1 MIRRAVLRVGL
12 AICLFVVSPIPAAA
26 QVGTASLIGQVVDE
40 SGAVIPRALVAVR
53 RSSTGFERRVE
64 ADSEG
69 VFSIPELVA
78 GDYEVTATSAGFAVA
93 VQRVS
98 LRPGEARRVP
108 LQLRVGGLTE
118 DVVVV
123 AGEIA
128 GSHERLRR
136 LPGSVD
142 IVERE
147 TLERGHVMTT
157 NDALRKVA
165 GVYVRDEEGFGLRPN
180 IGIRGL
186 NPTRANKVLLL
197 EDGILLTYAPYG
209 DNATYYH
216 PPVDRFER
224 IEVLKGGAQIA
235 YGPQTIAG
243 AINYVTPRPPARP
256 SGSVILTGGN
266 REYFNGHG
274 SYGATLGRTGF
285 LFDYMRKQGD
295 GSRENLNFKLNDVNG
310 KVVQGVGA
318 SQTLTLRGNY
328 YGEDSNVTYSGLRQ
342 AEYLDNPRANPFRND
357 FFYADRYG
365 TSATHAFAMSGD
377 VAMTTNLYWNS
388 FRRHWWRQSSNSAQ
402 RPNDVADPSCG
413 GMANLNTT
421 CGNEGRLRE
430 YSVWGVEPRL
440 SVHHRVFGIA
450 SETDF
455 GVRAHFE
462 HQDRL
467 QENGATPTARSGVLV
482 ESNVRNNAAYA
493 SFVQNTFLFGGWTV
507 TPGVRL
513 EHVRFERTNRLAN
526 AGAGV
531 TGNTDLTRLI
541 PGIGVSHTTGEQ
553 VTIFGGV
560 HRGFAP
566 PRTEDIISNTGGVI
580 DLDPELSWN
589 YEAGFRST
597 MRPGVSVDATFFR
610 MDYENQIIPASLA
623 GGVGA
628 TLTNGGATLHQGIEL
643 RAQIDSAPITG
654 SSHDTYLRL
663 AYTYLPIAEFTGTR
677 FSNISGFGSAS
688 VSGNRLPYA
697 PEQVAAIGVGY
708 VHGTIDV
715 LLEAVRTS
723 DEFADD
729 LNTVAPTA
737 DGQRGLIPGYTT
749 WNTAVNYTVERATL
763 FLTVKNLFDELFIVD
778 RTRGILPGSPRLV
791 QAGVRLAF

>member
-1 MIRRAVLRVGL
+1 M
-12 AICLFVVSPIPAAA
+12 
-26 QVGTASLIGQVVDE
+26 E
-40 SGAVIPRALVAVR
+40 
-53 RSSTGFERRVE
+53 
-64 ADSEG
+64 
-69 VFSIPELVA
+69 
-78 GDYEVTATSAGFAVA
+78 
-93 VQRVS
+93 
-98 LRPGEARRVP
+98 
-108 LQLRVGGLTE
+108 
-118 DVVVV
+118 
-123 AGEIA
+123 
-128 GSHERLRR
+128 
-136 LPGSVD
+136 
-142 IVERE
+142 
-147 TLERGHVMTT
+147 
-157 NDALRKVA
+157 
-165 GVYVRDEEGFGLRPN
+165 
-180 IGIRGL
+180 
-186 NPTRANKVLLL
+186 
-197 EDGILLTYAPYG
+197 
-209 DNATYYH
+209 
-216 PPVDRFER
+216 
-224 IEVLKGGAQIA
+224 
-235 YGPQTIAG
+235 
-243 AINYVTPRPPARP
+243 
-256 SGSVILTGGN
+256 
-266 REYFNGHG
+266 
-274 SYGATLGRTGF
+274 
-285 LFDYMRKQGD
+285 
-295 GSRENLNFKLNDVNG
+295 
-310 KVVQGVGA
+310 
-318 SQTLTLRGNY
+318 
-328 YGEDSNVTYSGLRQ
+328 
-342 AEYLDNPRANPFRND
+342 
-357 FFYADRYG
+357 
-365 TSATHAFAMSGD
+365 
-377 VAMTTNLYWNS
+377 
-388 FRRHWWRQSSNSAQ
+388 
-402 RPNDVADPSCG
+402 
-413 GMANLNTT
+413 
-421 CGNEGRLRE
+421 
-430 YSVWGVEPRL
+430 
-440 SVHHRVFGIA
+440 
-450 SETDF
+450 
-455 GVRAHFE
+455 
-462 HQDRL
+462 L

>member
-1 MIRRAVLRVGL
+1 MLRRAVLLVLLPACMFALPLR
-12 AICLFVVSPIPAAA
+12 SAAA
-26 QVGTASLIGQVVDE
+26 QVGEASLMGQVVDE
-40 SGAVIPRALVAVR
+40 TGAAVPGALIAVR
-53 RSSTGFERRVE
+53 RSSTASERRIE
-64 ADSEG
+64 SDSEG
-69 VFSIPELVA
+69 TFFVSELPA
-78 GDYEVTATSAGFAVA
+78 GDYEITATSAGFAVA

-98 LRPGEARRVP
+98 LRPGEVRRIP

-123 AGEIA
+123 AAEIA

-142 IVERE
+142 IVDRE
-147 TLERGHVMTT
+147 TLEKSRVMTT

-165 GVYVRDEEGFGLRPN
+165 GVHVRDEEGFGLRPN

-216 PPVDRFER
+216 PPIDRFER

-243 AINYVTPRPPARP
+243 AVNYVTPKPPAQR

-266 REYFNGHG
+266 RDYFNGHG
-274 SYGATLGRTGF
+274 SYGATVGRTGF
-285 LFDYMRKQGD
+285 LIDYMRKQGD
-295 GSRENLNFKLNDVNG
+295 GSRENLDFKLNDVNG
-310 KVVQGVGA
+310 KVVQTVGA
-318 SQTLTLRGNY
+318 GQTLTLRANY

-342 AEYLDNPRANPFRND
+342 DEYLANPRANPFSND

-365 TSATHAFAMSGD
+365 ASATHAFAVSGNL
-377 VAMTTNLYWNS
+377 AMTTHLYWNS

-402 RPNDVADPSCG
+402 RPNDSADPLCG
-413 GMANLNTT
+413 SMANLNTT

-430 YSVWGVEPRL
+430 YSVWGIEPRI
-440 SVHHRVFGIA
+440 SVHHRIFGIS

-467 QENGATPTARSGVLV
+467 QKNGTTPTARSGELV
-482 ESNVRNNAAYA
+482 ESNVRTNDAYA
-493 SFVQNTFLFGGWTV
+493 SFVQNSFLFGGWTV
-507 TPGVRL
+507 TPGIRL

-531 TGNTDLTRLI
+531 TGETDLTRII

-553 VTIFGGV
+553 ITVFGGV

-589 YEAGFRST
+589 YEAGVRST

-610 MDYENQIIPASLA
+610 MDYENQVIPASLA

-643 RAQIDSAPITG
+643 RAQIDTAPIIG
-654 SSHDTYLRL
+654 SSHDAYLRL
-663 AYTYLPIAEFTGTR
+663 AYTYLPVAEFSGTR
-677 FSNISGFGSAS
+677 FSNIPGFGTVR

-697 PEQVAAIGVGY
+697 PEQVVSLGVGY
-708 VHGTIDV
+708 ARGPVDL

-723 DEFADD
+723 DQFGDD

-737 DGQRGLIPGYTT
+737 DGQRGLLPGHTV
-749 WNTAVNYTVERATL
+749 WNTAMNYMVARATL
-763 FLTVKNLFDELFIVD
+763 FLAVKNLRDQLFIVD
-778 RTRGILPGSPRLV
+778 RTRGILPGGPRLV
-791 QAGVRLAF
+791 QMGVKFAF

>member
-1 MIRRAVLRVGL
+1 MRRRAVLFVLL
-12 AICLFVVSPIPAAA
+12 AVCMFVLASLPVAA
-26 QVGTASLIGQVVDE
+26 QVEPASLTGQVVDE
-40 SGAVIPRALVAVR
+40 TGAAVPGVLITVR
-53 RSSTGFERRVE
+53 RSSTATERRLE
-64 ADSEG
+64 TDSEG
-69 VFSIPELVA
+69 SFAIPELAA
-78 GDYEVTATSAGFAVA
+78 GDYEITATSAGFAVA
-93 VQRVS
+93 LQRVS
-98 LRPGEARRVP
+98 LRPGEARRIP

-123 AGEIA
+123 AAEIA

-142 IVERE
+142 IVDRE
-147 TLERGHVMTT
+147 TLEKSRVMTT

-165 GVYVRDEEGFGLRPN
+165 GVHVRDEEGFGLRPN

-216 PPVDRFER
+216 PPIDRFER

-243 AINYVTPRPPARP
+243 AVNYVTPKPPAQRA
-256 SGSVILTGGN
+256 GSLILAGGN
-266 REYFNGHG
+266 RDYFNGHG
-274 SYGATLGRTGF
+274 SYGATVGRTGF
-285 LFDYMRKQGD
+285 LVDYMRKRGN
-295 GSRENLNFKLNDVNG
+295 GSRDNLDFKLNDVNG
-310 KVVQGVGA
+310 KVLQTIGTA
-318 SQTLTLRGNY
+318 QTLTFRANY

-342 AEYLDNPRANPFRND
+342 DEYVANPRANPFRND

-365 TSATHAFAMSGD
+365 ASATHAIAVSGD
-377 VAMTTNLYWNS
+377 LAVTTHLYWNS

-402 RPNDVADPSCG
+402 RPNDSADPLCG
-413 GMANLNTT
+413 SMANLNTT

-430 YSVWGVEPRL
+430 YSVWGIEPRISL
-440 SVHHRVFGIA
+440 HHRIFGIS

-467 QENGATPTARSGVLV
+467 QQNGATPAARSGDLV
-482 ESNVRNNAAYA
+482 ESNVRTNDAYA
-493 SFVQNTFLFGGWTV
+493 SFVQNSFLFGWWTV
-507 TPGVRL
+507 TPGIRL

-531 TGNTDLTRLI
+531 TGETDLTRII

-553 VTIFGGV
+553 ITVFAGV

-566 PRTEDIISNTGGVI
+566 PRTEDIISNAGGVI

-589 YEAGFRST
+589 YEAGVRST

-610 MDYENQIIPASLA
+610 MDYENQVIPASLA

-628 TLTNGGATLHQGIEL
+628 TLTNGGATLHQGMEL

-654 SSHDTYLRL
+654 SSHDAYLRL
-663 AYTYLPIAEFTGTR
+663 AYTYLPTAEFSGTR
-677 FSNISGFGSAS
+677 FSNIPGFGTVS

-697 PEQVAAIGVGY
+697 PKQVVSMGVGY
-708 VHGTIDV
+708 ARGPVDL
-715 LLEAVRTS
+715 LLETVRTS
-723 DEFADD
+723 DQYGDD
-729 LNTVAPTA
+729 LNTPDPTP
-737 DGQRGLIPGYTT
+737 DGQRGLLPGYTV
-749 WNTAVNYTVERATL
+749 WNTAMNYMVARATL
-763 FLTVKNLFDELFIVD
+763 FLTVKNLRDELFIVD
-778 RTRGILPGSPRLV
+778 RTRGILPGNPRLV
-791 QAGVRLAF
+791 QMGVKFAF